1 MRGLHERMVVA
12 LERIAEALEAW
23 EAAPQLDEPACA
35 HPLKD
40 RRDYSTMGRERWE
53 CVACGARVGMEDIG
67 GRT

>member
-1 MRGLHERMVVA
+1 MTEFETRMVEA
-12 LERIAEALEAW
+12 LERIATALEAW
-23 EAAPQLDEPACA
+23 EASPALDEPGCE

-53 CVACGARVGMEDIG
+53 CVACGASVGMEDIG